1 MNLICKAVF
10 IACAM
15 GSMSVWAATP
25 KAVIE
30 TKKAETTLESE
41 LNSLEVSNKVPGNI
55 SKEKLYSIQLRSVSL
70 VKRSEVN
77 VGWGQN
83 LSSNSFLKSQQ
94 MDVKYMFHFNDKWA
108 LGLGYAQVFNELT
121 DSAQRLAKIQGVYPD
136 LDFAKLRT
144 EATVEYN
151 LFYGKFRFSQDQA
164 FYFDNYF
171 ALGMASH
178 QLGSGTAQ
186 GPVADLGLAF
196 WLSRRGSLR
205 LGLKDYAYT
214 EKRALTAG
222 SANYVNGYV
231 KMGYLF

>member
-1 MNLICKAVF
+1 MISISKF
-10 IACAM
+10 IIAFATIT
-15 GSMSVWAATP
+15 SISVMAATP
-25 KAVIE
+25 KTTVE
-30 TKKAETTLESE
+30 SKKTDTTLESE
-41 LNSLEVSNKVPGNI
+41 LNSLEVSNKVPNNI
-55 SKEKLYSIQLRSVSL
+55 SKEKLYSIQLRAVSL
-70 VKRSEVN
+70 VKRNEVN

-94 MDVKYMFHFNDKWA
+94 LDLKYMFHFNDKWA
-108 LGLGYAQVFNELT
+108 LGLGFSQVYNELT
-121 DSAQRLAKIQGVYPD
+121 DSARRLADIQGVYPD
-136 LDFAKLRT
+136 LDFAKSRT
-144 EATVEYN
+144 EATIEYN
-151 LFYGKFRFSQDQA
+151 IFYGKFRFTQDQA

-196 WLSRRGSLR
+196 WLSRWGSLR
-205 LGLKDYAYT
+205 MGLKDYAYT